1 MTNLEIMEKAVEC
14 TMTMYSNKYSG
25 LVTTGSISSEK
36 LEMES
41 IKYSGD
47 VLFKVL
53 NSTPGVYS
61 AYTRRENLRQE
72 MVELSFDS
80 IKTELLK
87 NVVSVAM
94 YNRLNNTRASNQ
106 IGNCFSDNLTDEEI
120 AVILLNN
127 LIDYGVERGFEL
139 LNDPMILASVC
150 RVFAYSKTK
159 QRKAAFE
166 EISNNNQVA
175 RYVNNEI
182 DIYYARFCDRKKQDT
197 TVLGA

>member
-139 LNDPMILASVC
+139 LNDPVILASVC